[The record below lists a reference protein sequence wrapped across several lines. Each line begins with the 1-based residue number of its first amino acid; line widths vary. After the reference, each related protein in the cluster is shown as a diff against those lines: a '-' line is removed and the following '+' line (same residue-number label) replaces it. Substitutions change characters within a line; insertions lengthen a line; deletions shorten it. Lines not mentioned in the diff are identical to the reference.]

1 MTRHLIAAL
10 FALGL
15 AAPVAP
21 VAAQT
26 TAPTDPAAPVV
37 QIDDVSLGNPEAKVQ
52 VIEYA
57 SYTCP
62 HCADFHAQTL
72 PRLISDYIDT
82 GKIHYIY
89 REIFFDR
96 YGLWAALIAR
106 CAGPERY
113 FGIASLLYETQSDW
127 SRLRDPAEVAA
138 QLRRLGKIG
147 GLEDAQLDA
156 CFSDMAYARALVEKS
171 DSQSK
176 MHNITGTPS
185 LVINGT
191 THKNM
196 AYDDLRA
203 MLDAAL
209 AD

>member
-96 YGLWAALIAR
+96 YGLWAALIAPARSGRGGRPTAPSGQDRRVGR
-106 CAGPERY
+106 CATGRLF
-113 FGIASLLYETQSDW
+113 FGYG
-127 SRLRDPAEVAA
+127 LRP
-138 QLRRLGKIG
+138 
-147 GLEDAQLDA
+147 
-156 CFSDMAYARALVEKS
+156 C
-171 DSQSK
+171 
-176 MHNITGTPS
+176 TG
-185 LVINGT
+185 
-191 THKNM
+191 
-196 AYDDLRA
+196 
-203 MLDAAL
+203 
-209 AD
+209 